1 MAVEAGE
8 VVVSRV
14 AVEEEKNCNDDV
26 VKRSVILVLVLVVV
40 LRMVVG
46 RRAIWTRERDGGIG
60 LQRLWRRPV

>member
-1 MAVEAGE
+1 MAVVAGE

-14 AVEEEKNCNDDV
+14 AVEEKNCNNDV
-26 VKRSVILVLVLVVV
+26 VKRSMILVLVLVVV
-40 LRMVVG
+40 LRRVVG